1 MSTRFVAGCMTGTSL
16 DGLDAAIVRIEGRGL
31 GMSARFVRGIT
42 RTLGDM
48 AGPLRRLAEQEPM
61 TAGAIAALARAF
73 ALLHADALRDLIG
86 ADRVD
91 LVAVHGQT
99 VFHAPPVS
107 WQLMNAAPIA
117 RALGVPVVSDLRA
130 ADLAAG
136 GEGAPITPLADW
148 IILRHAGEARA
159 VVNLGGFCNITRLPT
174 GGDASAV
181 TGLDVCACN
190 HLLDTVART
199 LFNTPFDADGARAS
213 AGSVHDEAIGDLERV
228 LRGARRQERSL
239 GTGDEA
245 SGWVAR
251 WRDRATADDLAATAC
266 AVIARIIGDATSAV
280 NRVLLAGGGAKNR
293 ALARAIASACS
304 SAVEPLDTHG
314 LPGAYREA
322 ACMGVLGALCQ
333 DRVPITLPAVTGVTA
348 PAPVAGSWT
357 YP

>member
-1 MSTRFVAGCMTGTSL
+1 MSTRLVAGCMTGTSL
-16 DGLDAAIVRIEGRGL
+16 DGLDAALVRIEGRGL
-31 GMSARFVRGIT
+31 AMSARFVRGIT
-42 RTLGDM
+42 RPLGDL

-61 TAGAIAALARAF
+61 SAGAIAALARDF
-73 ALLHADALRDLIG
+73 ALLHADALRKLVG
-86 ADRVD
+86 PDRVD

-107 WQLMNAAPIA
+107 WQLMNAGPIA

-136 GEGAPITPLADW
+136 GQGAPITPLADW
-148 IILRHAGEARA
+148 ILLRHAGEARA
-159 VVNLGGFCNITRLPT
+159 VANLGGFCNITRLPA

-181 TGLDVCACN
+181 TGQDVCACN

-213 AGSVHDEAIGDLERV
+213 AGSVHGEAVGDLDRV
-228 LRGARRQERSL
+228 LRGAGRPGRSL

-245 SGWVAR
+245 AEWVAC
-251 WRDRATADDLAATAC
+251 WRARIRADDLAATAC
-266 AVIARIIGDATSAV
+266 GAIARAIADAASDV
-280 NRVLLAGGGAKNR
+280 DRLLLAGGGAKNR
-293 ALARAIASACS
+293 ALARAIASACPA
-304 SAVEPLDTHG
+304 AVEPLDTHG

-333 DRVPITLPAVTGVTA
+333 DRVPITLPAVTGVAA
-348 PAPVAGSWT
+348 PAPMAGSWT